1 MESSLNTGDI
11 YYRRMTLCDSLAGNP
26 CDVITI
32 TAQPRRKD
40 AETLEMLSKSSGKNS
55 THFQTKDEFRCSA
68 FKRLILQKLCKL
80 YWSLPLA
87 TSRVG
92 CNETSCRRKLR
103 LSLFFV
109 FVIRVKDTSLT
120 LTLKKVFVNNCRTF
134 PFPFWNHPFSS
145 SWF

>member
-55 THFQTKDEFRCSA
+55 THFQTKDEVA
-68 FKRLILQKLCKL
+68 L
-80 YWSLPLA
+80 
-87 TSRVG
+87 
-92 CNETSCRRKLR
+92 
-103 LSLFFV
+103 LSLQEV
-109 FVIRVKDTSLT
+109 DIA
-120 LTLKKVFVNNCRTF
+120 KVV
-134 PFPFWNHPFSS
+134 
-145 SWF
+145 